1 MCIIR
6 CSGREV
12 CGVWCVV
19 CLGKWECVSVAVDP
33 CPSVSLPDPQSSTII
48 HYQPSTIINHHQS
61 SSTINRHQPSHH
73 HQSSHITNH
82 YQSSPT
88 INHHR
93 PPEEPD
99 VIEHQTSDSAPSTA
113 TFRPAIAC
121 GGTAAKGT
129 KESLRAVVSSSVVAS
144 MMEFWRE
151 F

>member
-1 MCIIR
+1 MCGVYMSVYNTVLR
-6 CSGREV
+6 AR
-12 CGVWCVV
+12 GVWCVV
-19 CLGKWECVSVAVDP
+19 CGVLGEVGMRVSVAVDP
-33 CPSVSLPDPQSSTII
+33 CQSVSLQDPQSPTII
-48 HYQPSTIINHHQS
+48 HYQPSIIIN
-61 SSTINRHQPSHH
+61 

-129 KESLRAVVSSSVVAS
+129 KESLRAVVNSSVVAS
-144 MMEFWRE
+144 MIEFWRE